1 MPDRSAETIETVVQ
15 LSRSIDMLAGKF
27 CRLAPFLVE
36 RDDLEQ
42 EGWLAAL
49 EALPNYDASRGT
61 SRLTWATN
69 NALRGMQ
76 HHLRREARLR
86 GISAAS
92 WEAGEGVNREVSLDA
107 AARLGRDG
115 IADSVA
121 LRTTV
126 EAFAATLDGMDAR
139 IVAELL
145 GGTDGIWRS
154 MAQVGL
160 SRSGTNAIFY
170 RKRLRRKFEAFL
182 RLGTHQE
189 EAVL

>member
-1 MPDRSAETIETVVQ
+1 MTPRLQERLTRSIRITAAKLYRSA
-15 LSRSIDMLAGKF
+15 
-27 CRLAPFLVE
+27 PFPVE

-49 EALPNYDASRGT
+49 EALERYDASRGT
-61 SRLTWATN
+61 TRLTWAEK

-76 HHLRREARLR
+76 HYLRDEARLR

-92 WEAGEGVNREVSLDA
+92 WEAGEGVSREVSLDA
-107 AARLGRDG
+107 AARLGMDG

-145 GGTDGIWRS
+145 GGGDAIWRS
-154 MAQVGL
+154 LVQLGL
-160 SRSGTNAIFY
+160 STGGTAWY
-170 RKRLRRKFEAFL
+170 RKRLRRKFTEFL
-182 RLGTHQE
+182 LQGTHQE